1 MPYLGT
7 IILKNYCH
15 ISNQHP
21 QICKFANF
29 GKKQKRLNL
38 GPKIPFLDIFG
49 LEFTKSVFVFEI
61 NTLKFVKMSI
71 YIIQ

>member
-29 GKKQKRLNL
+29 GKKQKCLNL
-38 GPKIPFLDIFG
+38 GPKMPYLGIFG
-49 LEFTKSVFVFEI
+49 LEV
-61 NTLKFVKMSI
+61 
-71 YIIQ
+71 